1 MTYSIIIC
9 SQILLCLQLCTDK
22 VLWPAY
28 RSLMFCKLS
37 QVGYDTAIGVG
48 EKKWFVNL

>member
-1 MTYSIIIC
+1 
-9 SQILLCLQLCTDK
+9 
-22 VLWPAY
+22 
-28 RSLMFCKLS
+28 MFCKLS